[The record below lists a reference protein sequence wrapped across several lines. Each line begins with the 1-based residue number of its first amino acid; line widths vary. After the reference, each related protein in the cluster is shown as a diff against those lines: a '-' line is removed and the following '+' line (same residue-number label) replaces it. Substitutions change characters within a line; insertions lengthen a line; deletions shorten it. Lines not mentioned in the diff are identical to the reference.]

1 MDKDDLTHKKAHL
14 IKLLRDA
21 GSVLVAF
28 SGGTDS
34 SLLLAVAHETLGE
47 KAVAVT
53 AVSEIYPLREREQA
67 AEFARQRRI
76 EHIILPSEETR
87 LAAFVSNGPDR
98 CYHCK
103 KHLFEKLADIAEQRG
118 LRHVAHGANID
129 DLKDY
134 RPGLRA
140 AEEMGVKAPLLR
152 AGFSKQDIRE
162 LSKQMGLATW
172 DKPAMACLASRIPYG
187 SPITIEKL
195 KMIDE
200 AEAFLLAR
208 GVAQCRVRH
217 HGPLARI
224 EVGDSDLKKIVDH
237 DLRKNVVRK
246 LRAMGFSYIAV
257 DLEGYVS
264 GSMNRVL
271 KTTKP

>member
-1 MDKDDLTHKKAHL
+1 MDEHSVMRKKEHLTH
-14 IKLLRDA
+14 ILRDA
-21 GSVLVAF
+21 GSLLVAF
-28 SGGTDS
+28 SGGVDS

-53 AVSEIYPLREREQA
+53 AVSEIYPARERQGA
-67 AEFARQRRI
+67 VKFTRQRGI
-76 EHIILPSEETR
+76 EHIILRSEEAS
-87 LAAFVSNGPDR
+87 LPAFVSNGPDR

-103 KHLFEKLADIAEQRG
+103 RYLFEKLVKIAKQRG
-118 LRHVAHGANID
+118 IRHVAHGANVD

-140 AEEMGVKAPLLR
+140 AEEMGIKAPLLN
-152 AGFSKQDIRE
+152 AGLNKKDIRD
-162 LSKQMGLATW
+162 LSKQMGLSSW

-187 SPITIEKL
+187 SPVTAEKL

-200 AEAFLLAR
+200 AEAFLLEI
-208 GVAQCRVRH
+208 GISQCRVRH
-217 HGPLARI
+217 HGSVARI
-224 EVGDSDLKKIVDH
+224 EVESSDLRGIVTD
-237 DLRKNVVRK
+237 DFRKDIVRK
-246 LRAMGFSYIAV
+246 FRDIGFSYIAL

-271 KTTKP
+271 KMA

>member
-1 MDKDDLTHKKAHL
+1 MDNDDLTHKKAHL
-14 IKLLRDA
+14 MKLLRDA

-28 SGGTDS
+28 SGGADS
-34 SLLLAVAHETLGE
+34 SLLLAVAHETLGD

-53 AVSEIYPLREREQA
+53 AISEIYPLREREQA

-76 EHIILPSEETR
+76 EHIVLASEETR
-87 LAAFVSNGPDR
+87 LPAFVSNGPDR

-118 LRHVAHGANID
+118 LRHVAHGANVD

-140 AEEMGVKAPLLR
+140 AEEMGIKAPLLS
-152 AGFSKQDIRE
+152 AGFNKQDIRE
-162 LSKQMGLATW
+162 CSKQMGLATW

-195 KMIDE
+195 RTIDE

-208 GVAQCRVRH
+208 GVTQCRVRH

-224 EVGDSDLKKIVDH
+224 EVRKSDLKKMVDD
-237 DLRKNVVRK
+237 DLRKDVLRK

>member
-1 MDKDDLTHKKAHL
+1 MDKDDVTHKKAQL
-14 IKLLRDA
+14 IELLRDA
-21 GSVLVAF
+21 GSLLVAF
-28 SGGTDS
+28 SGGADS

-47 KAVAVT
+47 EAVAVT
-53 AVSEIYPLREREQA
+53 AASQIYPVREREEA
-67 AEFARQRRI
+67 VKFARQRGI
-76 EHIILPSEETR
+76 EHIILGSEETG
-87 LAAFVSNGPDR
+87 LPAFVSNGPDR

-103 KHLFEKLADIAEQRG
+103 KHLFEKLLKIAEQRG
-118 LRHVAHGANID
+118 IRHVAHGANVD

-140 AEEMGVKAPLLR
+140 AEEMGIKAPLVS
-152 AGFSKQDIRE
+152 AGFKKQDIRD

-187 SPITIEKL
+187 SPITAEKL

-200 AEAFLLAR
+200 AEAFLLER
-208 GVAQCRVRH
+208 GVRQCRVRY
-217 HGPLARI
+217 HGPVARI
-224 EVGDSDLKKIVDH
+224 EVKSSDLKKMVDD
-237 DLRKNVVRK
+237 DLRKDIVRK
-246 LRAMGFSYIAV
+246 FRDIGFSYITV

-271 KTTKP
+271 KMARL